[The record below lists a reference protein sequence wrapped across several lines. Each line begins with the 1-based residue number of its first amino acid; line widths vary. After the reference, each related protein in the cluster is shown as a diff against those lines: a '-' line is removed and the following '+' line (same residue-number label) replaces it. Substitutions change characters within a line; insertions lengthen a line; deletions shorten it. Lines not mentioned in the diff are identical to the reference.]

1 MGRYIPLSP
10 KQKGK
15 KVMYELKT
23 GKRIC
28 NDGEPKRGKNG
39 QQLKVTKT
47 GRAYRSGYMDAR
59 KDIANSNK
67 SAHKKTSRI
76 TKGAY
81 NSRGKVNESL
91 VDDLH
96 GPVVFFD
103 PDFEFTSTGRI
114 KGQYN
119 ANGRFEPD

>member
-59 KDIANSNK
+59 KDIGK
-67 SAHKKTSRI
+67 
-76 TKGAY
+76 AY
-81 NSRGKVNESL
+81 KAVSGK
-91 VDDLH
+91 
-96 GPVVFFD
+96 
-103 PDFEFTSTGRI
+103 
-114 KGQYN
+114 
-119 ANGRFEPD
+119 A